1 MNVELI
7 KEVME
12 KEVTK
17 LGYDFVSLIFAFR
30 NGEHVLTLT
39 IDRVDPISMNDIL
52 KVNEVLNPVLDEL
65 IKNDNESFNFE
76 ITSLGAEKP
85 LKVEQLSSYISRYVE
100 VRLIN
105 PIEGENIYEGEIKE
119 VTDSELVITIRIK
132 TRKKD
137 IRIEKSNISKIRLAI
152 KF

>member
-1 MNVELI
+1 MNLELI

-12 KEVTK
+12 KEVVK
-17 LGYDFVSLIFAFR
+17 LGYDFVSLLFNNQKGVKI
-30 NGEHVLTLT
+30 LTLT
-39 IDRVDPISMNDIL
+39 IDRVEPISLNDIM
-52 KVNEVLNPVLDEL
+52 KVNDVLNPLLDTL
-65 IKNDNESFNFE
+65 IDENEPPFNFE

-85 LKVEQLSSYISRYVE
+85 LKVEQLPSYINHYVE

-105 PIEGENIYEGEIKE
+105 PIEGKNIYEGDIKE
-119 VTDSELVITIRIK
+119 VTESELVITIRIK

-137 IRIEKSNISKIRLAI
+137 IRIDKSNISKIRLAI

>member
-52 KVNEVLNPVLDEL
+52 KVNEVLNPILDEL
-65 IKNDNESFNFE
+65 IKDDNESFNFE

-105 PIEGENIYEGEIKE
+105 PIEGENIYEGDIKE

>member
-52 KVNEVLNPVLDEL
+52 KVNEVLNPILDEL
-65 IKNDNESFNFE
+65 IKDDNESFNFE

-105 PIEGENIYEGEIKE
+105 PVEGENIYEGDIKE

>member
-52 KVNEVLNPVLDEL
+52 KVNEVLNPILDEL
-65 IKNDNESFNFE
+65 IKDDNESFNFE

-105 PIEGENIYEGEIKE
+105 PIEGENIYEGDIKE

-137 IRIEKSNISKIRLAI
+137 IRIDKSNISKIRLAI

>member
-17 LGYDFVSLIFAFR
+17 LGYDFVSLIYAFR

-52 KVNEVLNPVLDEL
+52 KVNEVLNPILDEL
-65 IKNDNESFNFE
+65 IKDDNESFNFE

-105 PIEGENIYEGEIKE
+105 PIEGENIYEGDIKE